1 MTHVL
6 ARLIGVELEDV
17 KKVLKADASKHA
29 EQGLYLEHLW
39 RSLDDSQEVL
49 FLFRVNNLCRAKQF
63 VEMVFTE
70 AIEKDPKYNLSHLP
84 FLDEEQL

>member
-1 MTHVL
+1 MTQVL
-6 ARLIGVELEDV
+6 ARLIGVEVEDV

-39 RSLDDSQEVL
+39 RSLDDSQEL
-49 FLFRVNNLCRAKQF
+49 PFLFRVNNLSRAKQF
-63 VEMVFTE
+63 VELVLTE
-70 AIEKDPKYNLSHLP
+70 AIEKDLKDNLSHLP